1 MSTLKKLCDACKVKI
16 GGCESTESAL
26 LAICEKFMDAE
37 GERIV
42 FAPMAEAAKAE
53 GAAFFGEALP
63 KGYDAYLVKID
74 AGVTVYYTSEI
85 SRVYA
90 LYEILKNYDG
100 GIGKG
105 MIYGRAVMQVRGYK
119 TYLPPKDKIEDYKRL
134 MDLLLYLGYNTL
146 TIELVGA
153 AEYKSHPEINRGWEE
168 LCAYFAEENGRTNQ
182 MQRSFI
188 YPKDSIHVESGGG
201 KVLSVS
207 ELAEIRD
214 YAYARGIEI
223 IPEMPCLSHAEYL
236 LYNHPEFAEVAE
248 DHFPEVCCPSNP
260 DYYKMLFEIFDD
272 MIEIFRPKRI
282 NVGHDELYVLGRCP
296 RCKGKKA
303 ADLLLGDITK
313 IHDFL
318 ASRGVKTML
327 WGDKVSKAWHGGN
340 PAFHVRLPRK
350 NGETLTYKGK
360 VYERHNFMCRSTEEF
375 LEYAKE
381 NPHVEAW
388 YVEETASCIPHL
400 PSDLQISNWS
410 YGEGEMHEDLHSSL
424 GFTTIFGNCSPARM
438 KGIRRR
444 CTKKGIEGFSISN
457 WGNVDLI
464 STQREGHLLN
474 LFHGARVAFAKDY
487 DETMRESYRAEDVA
501 EMFALVN
508 KETLAKPHILIDHA
522 CDFVIEHHSFDCG
535 FRIIREDFHIGDY
548 EITYTNGTKEIFP
561 VIWGENIGPANTG
574 EGSPDAPLT
583 SGMTCI
589 EPIGTALPVIGEGSV
604 SYRIAIPTSGE
615 VENICFIK
623 NEKCKG
629 NVTFKVAKNKNGTKQ
644 GNLQR

>member
-1 MSTLKKLCDACKVKI
+1 MSTLKKLCDARKVKI
-16 GGCESTESAL
+16 GGCESADAAL
-26 LAICEKFMDAE
+26 LAICEKFIDAE
-37 GERIV
+37 GERIA
-42 FAPMAEAAKAE
+42 FAPIAEEIRAE

-63 KGYDAYLVKID
+63 EGYDAYLVKID
-74 AGVTVYYTSEI
+74 TGVTVYYTSEI
-85 SRVYA
+85 SRIYA

-105 MIYGRAVMQVRGYK
+105 MLYGRAQMQVRGYK

-134 MDLLLYLGYNTL
+134 MDMLLYLGYNTL

-153 AEYKSHPEINRGWEE
+153 AEYKSHPEINEGWEA

-182 MQRSFI
+182 MQRSYI
-188 YPKDSIHVESGGG
+188 YPKNSIHVESGGG

-282 NVGHDELYVLGRCP
+282 NIGHDELYVLGRCP

-303 ADLLLGDITK
+303 ADLLLGDITR

-340 PAFHVRLPRK
+340 PAFHVRLPQV

-360 VYERHNFMCRSTEEF
+360 AYERHNFMCRSTEQF

-388 YVEETASCIPHL
+388 YVEETASCIPSL
-400 PSDLQISNWS
+400 PSDLHIANWS
-410 YGEGEMHEDLHSSL
+410 YWEGEKHEDLHSSL
-424 GFTTIFGNCSPARM
+424 GFTTVFGNCSPSWM
-438 KGIRRR
+438 KDIVRR
-444 CTKKGIEGFSISN
+444 CQKDGVQGFSISN

-474 LFHGARVAFAKDY
+474 LFYGARVAWDKNY
-487 DETMRESYRAEDVA
+487 DAE
-501 EMFALVN
+501 N
-508 KETLAKPHILIDHA
+508 KEPYYTEVAADMFRLINKKTLAASHILIDHA
-522 CDFVIEHHSFDCG
+522 CDFVMEHHSFDCG
-535 FRIIREDFHIGDY
+535 FRIIREDFHLGDY
-548 EITYTNGTKEIFP
+548 EITYKSGEKEFFP
-561 VIWGENIGPANTG
+561 VIWGENIGPATMG
-574 EGSPDAPLT
+574 KGSSDAPFT
-583 SGMTCI
+583 TGMACI
-589 EPIGTALPVIGEGSV
+589 EPVGTALPVKNGETIAF
-604 SYRIAIPTSGE
+604 RIAIPASGE
-615 VENICFIK
+615 VASIGFNK
-623 NEKCKG
+623 SEKCKG
-629 NVTFKVAKNKNGTKQ
+629 NVTFYVIGK
-644 GNLQR
+644 